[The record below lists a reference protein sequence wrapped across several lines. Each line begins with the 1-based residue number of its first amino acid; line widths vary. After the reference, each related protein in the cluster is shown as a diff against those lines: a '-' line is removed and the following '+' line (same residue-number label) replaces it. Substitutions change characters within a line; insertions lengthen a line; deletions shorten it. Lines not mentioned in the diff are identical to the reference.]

1 MKAGIVLL
9 ALVAMGCAVQ
19 SEGKAHL
26 LVQKETMPNSGYAGK
41 DLPIRYRIF
50 NVGDSAAFD
59 VTLEDQWSAEEF
71 QPVSGLQSGS
81 WSAIAP
87 GSTVSHIVVLRPYSF
102 GYKSSAAAKIT
113 YKQAASDSSVQEAY
127 SNDIGLVAVRSGQ
140 DEDKLAAPHLTEWL
154 IFIAAA
160 VALAVIPLILCRPP
174 QAKAAKAKKI

>member
-1 MKAGIVLL
+1 MC
-9 ALVAMGCAVQ
+9 LVSLCVC
-19 SEGKAHL
+19 K
-26 LVQKETMPNSGYAGK
+26 
-41 DLPIRYRIF
+41 RCR
-50 NVGDSAAFD
+50 
-59 VTLEDQWSAEEF
+59 
-71 QPVSGLQSGS
+71 
-81 WSAIAP
+81 